1 MRSLKENQLDSI
13 KGGDATITGT
23 IINALVS
30 VIEVL
35 KNAGYS
41 LGSGVRRISEDNLC
55 PLK

>member
-1 MRSLKENQLDSI
+1 MKEIKEEKMDSI

-41 LGSGVRRISEDNLC
+41 LGSGIRRISEDNLC
-55 PLK
+55 PIK